1 MCAACRR
8 SCFHPA
14 MIFYFSGTGNSRHV
28 ARRIAQATG
37 ERDISI
43 VRCLHEG
50 TFAFRLSR
58 NERVGLVAPVYFW
71 GLPQIVID
79 FMSRLTLPDAAGHYI
94 YTVATYGTSTGGF
107 THMARSLFARK
118 GWPLRATY
126 SVRMVDV
133 WTPLFNV
140 SNREKC
146 LKITQN
152 AEPQI
157 DTAIHGICRNA
168 SGNFASRSLPW
179 WLARWQYALYDRRR
193 STRYFKVNS
202 RCTGCG
208 LCARLCPTGSI
219 SINDSRPEWTKPRC
233 TLCLS
238 CLHHCPM
245 SAIENG
251 KASHR
256 HGRFLHP
263 DEGQSHG

>member
-1 MCAACRR
+1 MCCLPQVLFS
-8 SCFHPA
+8 SCHDFLLFGNRKQPPCGPSH
-14 MIFYFSGTGNSRHV
+14 STGNRRKRHLHCSLPARGDIRVQAFPQRKSR
-28 ARRIAQATG
+28 ACG
-37 ERDISI
+37 
-43 VRCLHEG
+43 
-50 TFAFRLSR
+50 
-58 NERVGLVAPVYFW
+58 
-71 GLPQIVID
+71 ID

>member
-1 MCAACRR
+1 VCCLPQVLFS
-8 SCFHPA
+8 SCHDFLL
-14 MIFYFSGTGNSRHV
+14 FGNRKQPPCGPS
-28 ARRIAQATG
+28 QATG